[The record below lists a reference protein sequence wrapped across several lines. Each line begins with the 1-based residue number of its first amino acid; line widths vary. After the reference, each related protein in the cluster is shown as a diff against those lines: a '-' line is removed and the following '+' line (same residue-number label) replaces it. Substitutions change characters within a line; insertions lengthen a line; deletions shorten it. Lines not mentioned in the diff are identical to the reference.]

1 MEDPYPSGTV
11 ALHHNLNHQL
21 SSRPG
26 PMFSSG
32 DGVFQLALSGKYPP
46 ITSTRY
52 AEKPSYYSFI
62 TSGSPQHHNESSAQQ
77 TSSPGRYETGFMEAP
92 NPPATV
98 EILQP
103 SLSSRPGPVSGVRE
117 GVFHH
122 AVLGKYD
129 SVFSSSDS
137 HPSTGS
143 SDATN
148 VWLPPQPVAAPVDC
162 VWLYYQN
169 VRGVRTKIDDL
180 LLAVTDCNY
189 DVIILTET
197 GLNDC
202 IDSLQIFGSTFN
214 VFRCDRSCINSN
226 KTSFGGVLIAVHHR
240 YSCTQIHTPHGEILE
255 QVFAVIV
262 IGNKRLAIGAVYIP
276 PDRSR
281 DVELIDEHVASVRD
295 LCDNAIC
302 VDQVL
307 LCGDYNQPRLQ
318 WLQSAGGEVLPAG
331 ASTVSASSA
340 ALIDGM
346 DFLNLSQ
353 VNWHRN
359 QLDRTLDLVFCSN
372 GCNVIVNTAVVALL
386 PVDTHHPQLE
396 ISLPVPRTCQYS
408 DVYPVADEYTPDFGK
423 IDYDAL
429 GYYLPTLDWTYLN
442 ACQNVNEMASDFC
455 FTIQR
460 WLRENV
466 PHRRRPVSPS
476 WSTALLRQLK
486 REKNACQRKHRVL
499 QSSDSKLRFQ
509 HATSEAQVKFAFLGV
524 PSDVISLTT
533 FVVTP
538 AMVISAAK
546 KLKSSLSP
554 GPDGIPSVLFCR
566 CAADLAEPLSVIF
579 TRSLNDGVFPEIWKE
594 SFMFPVF
601 KNGNKRNVRNY
612 RGITSLSAASKLF
625 EIIVSE
631 VILTQSKRYI
641 STDQHGFMPG
651 RSVTTNLLN
660 FTNTCITAMEGK
672 AQVDVIYTDL
682 KAAFDRIDHNILL
695 AKLSRLGSSAKLVSC
710 PEAISAVK
718 KAFASDNPGNPLK
731 Q

>member
-1 MEDPYPSGTV
+1 MLENAV
-11 ALHHNLNHQL
+11 EE
-21 SSRPG
+21 
-26 PMFSSG
+26 FSKKIRTG
-32 DGVFQLALSGKYPP
+32 DGVLAAICYVKRN
-46 ITSTRY
+46 T
-52 AEKPSYYSFI
+52 
-62 TSGSPQHHNESSAQQ
+62 
-77 TSSPGRYETGFMEAP
+77 
-92 NPPATV
+92 
-98 EILQP
+98 
-103 SLSSRPGPVSGVRE
+103 
-117 GVFHH
+117 
-122 AVLGKYD
+122 
-129 SVFSSSDS
+129 
-137 HPSTGS
+137 

-214 VFRCDRSCINSN
+214 VLRCDRSCINSN

-240 YSCTQIHTPHGEILE
+240 YSCTQIHTPHGERLE

-262 IGNKRLAIGAVYIP
+262 IGSKRLAIGAVYIP

-295 LCDNAIC
+295 LCDNATC

-386 PVDTHHPQLE
+386 PVDTHHPPLE

-408 DVYPVADEYTPDFGK
+408 DGYPVADEYTHDFGK
-423 IDYDAL
+423 IDYGAL
-429 GYYLPTLDWTYLN
+429 GYHLPTLNWTYLN

-509 HATSEAQVKFAFLGV
+509 HASNAYRKLNSTLYKAHVLRMQTNLRQNPRNFWKFVNSKRKNSTLPSNVLYNDVEANTHTECCELFAKFFTSVFDHIPASEAQVKFASLGV
-524 PSDVISLTT
+524 PMDVISLTT

-579 TRSLNDGVFPEIWKE
+579 TR
-594 SFMFPVF
+594 
-601 KNGNKRNVRNY
+601 
-612 RGITSLSAASKLF
+612 
-625 EIIVSE
+625 
-631 VILTQSKRYI
+631 
-641 STDQHGFMPG
+641 
-651 RSVTTNLLN
+651 
-660 FTNTCITAMEGK
+660 
-672 AQVDVIYTDL
+672 
-682 KAAFDRIDHNILL
+682 
-695 AKLSRLGSSAKLVSC
+695 
-710 PEAISAVK
+710 
-718 KAFASDNPGNPLK
+718 
-731 Q
+731 